1 MEGTGLVLSKLEIA
15 HQPHIHSNH
24 PIPSILWLRSH
35 HSMPSIW
42 LLEARPWCEHRSSF
56 YPRKS
61 LHSMWSGW
69 GFEMKWLR
77 KYLYLASQSSSQPML
92 ARLVRLAFKSKR
104 DTFKV
109 EGIDPFAVLLKSR
122 ACCAHSRQPVW
133 MRVLQ
138 SFVQVKSSVRSHW
151 SWSLWK
157 QRFQP
162 RRAQPKV
169 YLLGRIVHQYW
180 SEQLIFQLP
189 QNLPNLAKFDF
200 VHSSSLPGHLINLIC
215 GPSKH
220 KK

>member
-1 MEGTGLVLSKLEIA
+1 
-15 HQPHIHSNH
+15 
-24 PIPSILWLRSH
+24 
-35 HSMPSIW
+35 
-42 LLEARPWCEHRSSF
+42 
-56 YPRKS
+56 
-61 LHSMWSGW
+61 
-69 GFEMKWLR
+69 MKWLR
-77 KYLYLASQSSSQPML
+77 KYLYLVSQSSSQPML

-109 EGIDPFAVLLKSR
+109 EEIDPFAVLLKSR

-151 SWSLWK
+151 SCEEPNQKCISWAESC
-157 QRFQP
+157 
-162 RRAQPKV
+162 
-169 YLLGRIVHQYW
+169 I
-180 SEQLIFQLP
+180 STEEQLIFQLP

-200 VHSSSLPGHLINLIC
+200 VHSSSLPGHLIYMIC